1 MISFH
6 YDEHDF
12 DINSTLIQNLL
23 AILERLSIEM
33 EPACF
38 TKLSEKQFNK
48 LNKTRHDFVHS
59 PAYRNK
65 VDEPTVK
72 DYWECFHDYVKLS
85 LLEQAPVPANI
96 ANHLSTIILKSAY
109 NFTTF
114 IVFCETIAEIV
125 NCHENS
131 QPLTEEHENILME
144 NKLESVEVLKDSN
157 VVKNAKQV
165 LDLVKGSTKNE
176 DYQSMIREIKELFP
190 KGTESNQDEAN
201 PESFKFMDLPLELK
215 KEA

>member
-1 MISFH
+1 
-6 YDEHDF
+6 
-12 DINSTLIQNLL
+12 
-23 AILERLSIEM
+23 M

-85 LLEQAPVPANI
+85 LLEQGPIPANI
-96 ANHLSTIILKSAY
+96 ANQLSTIILKSAY

-114 IVFCETIAEIV
+114 IEFCETIIEII
-125 NCHENS
+125 S
-131 QPLTEEHENILME
+131 
-144 NKLESVEVLKDSN
+144 
-157 VVKNAKQV
+157 
-165 LDLVKGSTKNE
+165 
-176 DYQSMIREIKELFP
+176 Y
-190 KGTESNQDEAN
+190 
-201 PESFKFMDLPLELK
+201 
-215 KEA
+215 